1 MVDFLNTGLKPAFG
15 LKTAKVGSDNIEGF
29 LTEVKK
35 SHQRGF
41 LTPTFERPNKK
52 TREIYKVL
60 HKLKKYG

>member
-1 MVDFLNTGLKPAFG
+1 MVDCSNTGLKPAFG

-41 LTPTFERPNKK
+41 LTPT
-52 TREIYKVL
+52 L
-60 HKLKKYG
+60 